1 MISERPDCAPSAG
14 ETVAIIDIGSNSGR
28 VVVYQRDHAGH
39 LRALAGSRAS
49 LRLVE
54 DVDKRGELT
63 ESTMARTTEALRDFK
78 ALATGAGATRIVT
91 VATEAMREASNGAL
105 FGQRLERELGL
116 RIEIISGAAEAR
128 YGFDGAM
135 RGLGVSS
142 GLLFDMGG
150 GSMQLT
156 TFERRR
162 RGSDLSLPLG
172 ALRLNSR
179 FLESD
184 PPTRPQLRRLRDYV
198 RRHLGQA
205 RVGRLLQDGRLVGT
219 GGTLRNLAKIVRE
232 AQNYPIAS
240 LHGYELPCDRLTDT
254 VELLASMKEKHRD
267 RLPGLSAERADSI
280 VGGAVAIQTLAEFVR
295 ATHVVVSGQ
304 GVRQGLALRLLGIPA
319 GSPQTVKDTS
329 LSSLA
334 ARFGGWSHE
343 AAARRESLAAALY
356 RAIEPG
362 GPVILATTVR
372 HAADVLDIGRTID
385 VVNRHEHVADIVL
398 TAELNGFTHAELA
411 LLSAVVRR
419 AGDRHADIRAL
430 AAIGGVGPKFV
441 ERAAI
446 ILSLADAIEARCPHG
461 QPIAVRSEINRYV
474 TLSIPVLTSW
484 LEDGLGKRF
493 ERAFGRELVVRH
505 GGASIA
511 SQTVLDEGID
521 AAGMRRTDTNV

>member
-1 MISERPDCAPSAG
+1 MSERPDCAPAPG

-28 VVVYQRDHAGH
+28 VVVFQRDTTGH

-54 DVDKRGELT
+54 DVDKRGEL
-63 ESTMARTTEALRDFK
+63 SDATMARATEALRDFK
-78 ALATGAGATRIVT
+78 ALAAGAGATRIVT
-91 VATEAMREASNGAL
+91 VATAAMRDASNGAL

-116 RIEIISGAAEAR
+116 QIEIIGGAAEAR

-135 RGLGVSS
+135 RGLAVSS
-142 GLLFDMGG
+142 GLLFDVGG

-162 RGSDLSLPLG
+162 RTGDLSLPLG
-172 ALRLNSR
+172 ALRLNAR
-179 FLESD
+179 FLDSD

-198 RRHLGQA
+198 LQCLGQA
-205 RVGRLLQDGRLVGT
+205 RVKRLVEDRRLVGT
-219 GGTLRNLAKIVRE
+219 GGTLRNLAKIDRE
-232 AQNYPIAS
+232 AQRYPIAS
-240 LHGYELPCDRLTDT
+240 LHGYELPRDRLADT
-254 VELLASMKEKHRD
+254 VKLLAGMKEKHRD

-280 VGGAVAIQTLAEFVR
+280 VGGAVAIQTLADFMR

-304 GVRQGLALRLLGIPA
+304 GIREGLALKLLGIPV
-319 GSPQTVKDTS
+319 GSPQSVKEGS

-334 ARFGGWSHE
+334 ARFGGWSRQ
-343 AAARRESLAAALY
+343 AAARRESLAATLY
-356 RAIEPG
+356 RGIEPG
-362 GPVILATTVR
+362 APAILADAVR

-398 TAELNGFTHAELA
+398 TAELNGFSHAELA

-430 AAIGGVGPKFV
+430 AAIGGVGPKAV

-446 ILSLADAIEARCPHG
+446 ILSLADEIESRCPHG
-461 QPIAVRSEINRYV
+461 QPIAIRSDVNRYV
-474 TLSIPVLTSW
+474 TLSIPLLTSW
-484 LEDGLGKRF
+484 LVDDLGKRF
-493 ERAFGRELVVRH
+493 ERAFGRELVIRH
-505 GGASIA
+505 
-511 SQTVLDEGID
+511 
-521 AAGMRRTDTNV
+521 